1 MINRI
6 NTGVLL
12 FKNDKILLVK
22 HVDPNDGYEFWVP
35 PGGGVQESE
44 SIHDAAKREVYEETG
59 LDVDIQETPIYIR
72 QFISKTYNQ
81 NNLTLYLI
89 GTINGGIGTIKNIIG
104 KGEDEQFI
112 KELRYFNKEEIQ
124 KINAFPKMLK
134 DQLWKD
140 KEQGFTT
147 LQFIG
152 VEKDFE

>member
-6 NTGVLL
+6 NTGVIL

-35 PGGGVQESE
+35 PGGGVQECE
-44 SIHDAAKREVYEETG
+44 SIYETAKREVYEETG
-59 LDVDIQETPIYIR
+59 LDVDIQETPAYIR
-72 QFISKTYNQ
+72 QFISKTYKQ
-81 NNLTLYLI
+81 NNLTVYLI
-89 GTINGGIGTIKNIIG
+89 GTIKGGIETIKNITG

-124 KINAFPKMLK
+124 KINALPKILK

-140 KEQGFTT
+140 KEKGFTT
-147 LQFIG
+147 TQFIG
-152 VEKDFE
+152 VEKDFK

>member
-89 GTINGGIGTIKNIIG
+89 GTINGGIETIKNIIG

>member
-89 GTINGGIGTIKNIIG
+89 GTINGGIETIKNIIG

-124 KINAFPKMLK
+124 KINVFPKILK

-152 VEKDFE
+152 VDKDFE